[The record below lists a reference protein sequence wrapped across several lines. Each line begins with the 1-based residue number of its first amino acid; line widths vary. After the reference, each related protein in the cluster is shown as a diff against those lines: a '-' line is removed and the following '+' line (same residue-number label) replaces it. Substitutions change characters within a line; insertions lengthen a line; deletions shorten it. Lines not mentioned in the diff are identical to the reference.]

1 MSSHNEYPA
10 PGREVTPDDMAR
22 FLIPD
27 SPASLVTPSEGPEA
41 TEATEAAP
49 ERPALPSTADLIA
62 AWERQ
67 NTAAALVQSGALL
80 PQSVAL
86 AVPEHDPIVP
96 RWVWRASAVTAA
108 VSAMAG
114 VVAFVVW
121 GVSLAL
127 NAAVSAVSAAAP
139 YLGVGV
145 VALVALALLCRR
157 RPGADTLSV
166 SVVQSVRV
174 VKSNRK

>member
-10 PGREVTPDDMAR
+10 QGREVTPDDLAR

-27 SPASLVTPSEGPEA
+27 TPASLIGRQ
-41 TEATEAAP
+41 EATEAAP
-49 ERPALPSTADLIA
+49 ERPAIPSTADLLA

-67 NTAAALVQSGALL
+67 NAAAALVQSGALL
-80 PQSVAL
+80 PQSAAL

-114 VVAFVVW
+114 VVGFVVW

-127 NAAVSAVSAAAP
+127 NAAVSAVAAAAP
-139 YLGVGV
+139 YMGVAV
-145 VALVALALLCRR
+145 VAVVALALLCRR
-157 RPGADTLSV
+157 RPGRDTLSV
-166 SVVQSVRV
+166 KVVQSVV
-174 VKSNRK
+174 VQSKRK

>member
-10 PGREVTPDDMAR
+10 PGREVTPDDLTR

-27 SPASLVTPSEGPEA
+27 TPASLVTPSEGPE
-41 TEATEAAP
+41 TTEAAP

-67 NTAAALVQSGALL
+67 NAAAAAVQSGALL
-80 PQSVAL
+80 PQSAAL

>member
-1 MSSHNEYPA
+1 VSSHNEYPA
-10 PGREVTPDDMAR
+10 PGREVTPDDLTR

-27 SPASLVTPSEGPEA
+27 SPASLTGRP
-41 TEATEAAP
+41 EATEAAP
-49 ERPALPSTADLIA
+49 ERPAIPSTEALLA
-62 AWERQ
+62 AWQ
-67 NTAAALVQSGALL
+67 QQQHAAALVQSGALL
-80 PQSVAL
+80 PQSAAL
-86 AVPEHDPIVP
+86 AVPEHEPIVP

-114 VVAFVVW
+114 VIGFVVW

-157 RPGADTLSV
+157 RPEKDTLSV
-166 SVVQSVRV
+166 KVVQSVV
-174 VKSNRK
+174 VQSKRK

>member
-1 MSSHNEYPA
+1 MSSNNEYSA
-10 PGREVTPDDMAR
+10 PGREVTPDDLAR

-27 SPASLVTPSEGPEA
+27 TPASLIGRH
-41 TEATEAAP
+41 EATEAAP
-49 ERPALPSTADLIA
+49 AAPERPAIPSTADLLA

-67 NTAAALVQSGALL
+67 QHAAALVQSGALV
-80 PQSVAL
+80 PQSAAL

-114 VVAFVVW
+114 VVGFVVW

-127 NAAVSAVSAAAP
+127 NAAVAAVAAAAP
-139 YLGVGV
+139 YLGVAV
-145 VALVALALLCRR
+145 VAVVALALLCRR
-157 RPGADTLSV
+157 GPGRDKLSV
-166 SVVQSVRV
+166 KVVQSVV
-174 VKSNRK
+174 VQSKRK

>member
-10 PGREVTPDDMAR
+10 PGREVTPDDLTR

-27 SPASLVTPSEGPEA
+27 TPASLVTPSEGPEA
-41 TEATEAAP
+41 TEAAP
-49 ERPALPSTADLIA
+49 GRPALPSTADLIA

-67 NTAAALVQSGALL
+67 NAAAAAVQSGALL
-80 PQSVAL
+80 PQSAAL

-96 RWVWRASAVTAA
+96 RWVWRSSAVTAA

-127 NAAVSAVSAAAP
+127 TAAVSAVSAAAP
-139 YLGVGV
+139 YLGAGV
-145 VALVALALLCRR
+145 VALVALALLCRK

-174 VKSNRK
+174 VKNSRK

>member
-1 MSSHNEYPA
+1 VSSHNEYSA
-10 PGREVTPDDMAR
+10 PGREVTPDDLAR

-27 SPASLVTPSEGPEA
+27 TPASLVPPAKG
-41 TEATEAAP
+41 TEAAP

-67 NTAAALVQSGALL
+67 NAAAALVQSGALL
-80 PQSVAL
+80 PQSAAL

-114 VVAFVVW
+114 VVGFVVW

-127 NAAVSAVSAAAP
+127 NAAVSAMSAAAP
-139 YLGVGV
+139 YLGVAV
-145 VALVALALLCRR
+145 VAVVSLALLCRR
-157 RPGADTLSV
+157 RPGRDTLSV
-166 SVVQSVRV
+166 KVVQSVV
-174 VKSNRK
+174 VQSKRK

>member
-1 MSSHNEYPA
+1 MSSHNEYSV
-10 PGREVTPDDMAR
+10 PGREVTPDDLAH

-27 SPASLVTPSEGPEA
+27 SPASLVTPTAAP
-41 TEATEAAP
+41 EATEAAP
-49 ERPALPSTADLIA
+49 ERPAIPSTADLIA

-67 NTAAALVQSGALL
+67 SAAAALVQSGALL
-80 PQSVAL
+80 PQSAAL

-127 NAAVSAVSAAAP
+127 TAAVSAVSAAAP

-145 VALVALALLCRR
+145 VALVALALLCRK